1 MTIKTLDDLT
11 LEELTET
18 YLCNKYGKDP
28 IKCLDCEKHEDCL
41 AGKRAIEILNE
52 MTDST
57 KSKWEKGGMAQ
68 HIKAR
73 HRAAELAKLDN
84 PIEYLMKSEGIN
96 KRAARERMRKY
107 RIKYPDLFNSDVK
120 PKLTTYQKKEEI
132 RKADY
137 EAACNSDS
145 PIQYYMKKYDLS
157 YDAAYQRL
165 KYYVTKHNLPMPS
178 KIESRAT
185 LTKKESIED
194 SEEISLEDFLNQHD
208 CEEEEDSNHEMNTT
222 EEVIEEEGKM
232 EKNTEN
238 DCACTKE
245 HCSND
250 RLRTKYEELLRER
263 DELMA
268 KIDRCNNAIRSF
280 ETVMDILENT

>member
-1 MTIKTLDDLT
+1 MTVKTLDALT

-52 MTDST
+52 MTDAT
-57 KSKWEKGGMAQ
+57 KSKWENNGAMAQ

-73 HRAAELAKLDN
+73 HRAAELVKLDD

-96 KRAARERMRKY
+96 KRTARERMRKY
-107 RIKYPDLFNSDVK
+107 RMKYPDLFNSDGK
-120 PKLTTYQKKEEI
+120 PKLTTYQKNEEI

-137 EAACNSDS
+137 EAACDSGS
-145 PIQYYMKKYDLS
+145 PIQYYMKKYNLN

-165 KYYVTKHNLPMPS
+165 KYYATKHNLPMPN
-178 KIESRAT
+178 KTESRASIKNE
-185 LTKKESIED
+185 LIED
-194 SEEISLEDFLNQHD
+194 AEEVSLVDFLNQHN
-208 CEEEEDSNHEMNTT
+208 CEEEEDSNYEMNT
-222 EEVIEEEGKM
+222 IEEEGKM

-238 DCACTKE
+238 DCVCTKE

-250 RLRTKYEELLRER
+250 RLRTKYEELLQER

-280 ETVMDILENT
+280 ETVMDILDNE